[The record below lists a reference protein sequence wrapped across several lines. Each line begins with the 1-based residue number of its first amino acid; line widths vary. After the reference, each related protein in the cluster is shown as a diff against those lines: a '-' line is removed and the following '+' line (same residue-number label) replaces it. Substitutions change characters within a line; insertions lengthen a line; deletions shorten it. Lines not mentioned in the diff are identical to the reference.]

1 MEARTLESIDMRRLG
16 RALKLAREK
25 RNLKQEEAAQ
35 LINVGRTTMVA
46 IEKGERRIK
55 ADELVRLAQAYG
67 KQVSDF
73 MRPRPEI
80 EPFQVR
86 YRGPNKAKAEDQEQI
101 KYYED
106 LFENLCRDYV
116 ELEKIV
122 DAPLPRAYPL
132 EYEVNGLSAAQAAE
146 EIAVR
151 ERNRLGLGSGPI
163 GDLRTILEE
172 KVGLRIFYIEM
183 RPTTFSEMYYYDDHV
198 GACMAINSLH
208 PPERRLWSEGHG
220 YLHFLAHRYQPVV
233 HVENGYQR
241 VPESEQLADYFALY
255 FLMPT
260 AEVREQYNKIIRMK
274 GYPTV
279 ADLCI
284 LADYFGVS
292 VVAMTQRLEEMR
304 ILPTGTWEK
313 LRARGFKV
321 REAQQHLRVR
331 SVIGLPHL
339 LPLRYRYLAVEALET
354 GKISEGQF
362 ARFLRLDRLEARA
375 VAESLREHPAGI
387 TDETR
392 VDIDLQQPLKEDA
405 A

>member
-1 MEARTLESIDMRRLG
+1 METNTLKHIDMRQLG
-16 RALKLAREK
+16 QALKVAREK

-46 IEKGERRIK
+46 IEKGERRVK
-55 ADELVRLAQAYG
+55 ANELVTLAQAYG
-67 KQVSDF
+67 RQVSDF
-73 MRPRPEI
+73 MRSRPEI
-80 EPFQVR
+80 APFRVQ
-86 YRGPNKAKAEDQEQI
+86 YRGPARAKAEDKEQI

-116 ELEKIV
+116 ELEQMAG
-122 DAPLPRAYPL
+122 APLPRVYPP
-132 EYEVNGLSAAQAAE
+132 EYDVKGLPVVQAAE
-146 EIAVR
+146 EIAAR

-172 KVGLRIFYIEM
+172 KVGIRIFYIEM
-183 RPTTFSEMYYYDDHV
+183 RPSTFSEMYYFDDQV
-198 GACMAINSLH
+198 GACMAVNRLH
-208 PPERRLWSEGHG
+208 PPERRLWSKGHG

-233 HVENGYQR
+233 HVENVYQR
-241 VPESEQLADYFALY
+241 VPESEQLADFFALY

-260 AEVREQYNKIIRMK
+260 TEVREQYNKIIRTK
-274 GYPTV
+274 GYPTP

-292 VVAMTQRLEEMR
+292 VAAMTRRLEDMR

-313 LRARGFKV
+313 LKTRGFKV
-321 REAQQHLRVR
+321 REAQQSLRMR
-331 SVIGLPHL
+331 SVISIPHM
-339 LPLRYRYLAVEALET
+339 LPLRYRYLAVEALER
-354 GKISEGQF
+354 GIISEGQF

-375 VAESLREHPAGI
+375 VAESLREHAGGI
-387 TDETR
+387 TDNTR
-392 VDIDLQQPLKEDA
+392 IDIDLQQPLKEDA